1 VSQSILEVS
10 KNKILGGSISL
21 FQPKKGFR
29 VSIDSILLSSSI
41 KKYSN
46 CMEFG
51 TGSGVILIYLSKKFP
66 NSKIIGVEKN
76 IELVELAKKNLLENN
91 VNDKNTKV
99 ICNDIL
105 CKSFLKDYNNKLD
118 RVIMNPPYF
127 SLNNVIKSDNKLKAS
142 ARYETNI
149 NQWFLSAYKKLKPKG
164 YINFV
169 FRSENLDLILSKLY
183 GSWGDIKIFPL
194 WPKANMRSKLMI
206 IQARKNI
213 NSGVQI
219 LPGLIL
225 HNNDGSYTD
234 ECNSILNNKSNIQLD
249 K

>member
-1 VSQSILEVS
+1 MAQNTLEVS

-29 VSIDSILLSSSI
+29 VSIDSILLCSSI
-41 KKYSN
+41 KRYSN

-51 TGSGVILIYLSKKFP
+51 TGSGVILVCLSKKYP
-66 NSKIIGVEKN
+66 NSNIIGVEKN
-76 IELVELAKKNLLENN
+76 IELVELAKKNLLENKIN
-91 VNDKNTKV
+91 NKNTLV

-105 CKSFLKDYNNKLD
+105 KKPFLKNYNNTLD

-127 SLNNVIKSDNKLKAS
+127 KINNVIKSDNKLKAS
-142 ARYETNI
+142 ARYEDNI
-149 NQWFLSAYKKLKPKG
+149 NQWFLAAYKKLKPKG
-164 YINFV
+164 YMNFV

-183 GSWGDIKIFPL
+183 NSWGDIKIFPL
-194 WPKANMRSKLMI
+194 WPKAKVKSKLMI
-206 IQARKNI
+206 MQARKNA

-225 HNNDGSYTD
+225 HNNNGTYTE

-249 K
+249 

>member
-1 VSQSILEVS
+1 MSQSTLEVS

-76 IELVELAKKNLLENN
+76 TELVELAKKNLLENN

-99 ICNDIL
+99 ICNDLL
-105 CKSFLKDYNNKLD
+105 CKFFLKEHNNKLD

-127 SLNNVIKSDNKLKAS
+127 SLNNVIKSDNNLKAS

-149 NQWFLSAYKKLKPKG
+149 NQWFLAAYKKLKPKG
-164 YINFV
+164 YMNFV

-183 GSWGDIKIFPL
+183 SSWGDIKIFPL
-194 WPKANMRSKLMI
+194 WPKANVRSKLMI

-249 K
+249 

>member
-76 IELVELAKKNLLENN
+76 KELVELAKKNLLENN

-99 ICNDIL
+99 ICNDLL
-105 CKSFLKDYNNKLD
+105 CKSFLNEYNNKLD

-149 NQWFLSAYKKLKPKG
+149 NQWFLAAYKKLKPKG
-164 YINFV
+164 YMNFV

-194 WPKANMRSKLMI
+194 WPKANIRSKLMI

-249 K
+249 

>member
-1 VSQSILEVS
+1 MSQSTLEVS

-76 IELVELAKKNLLENN
+76 TELVELAKKNLLENN

-99 ICNDIL
+99 ICNDLL
-105 CKSFLKDYNNKLD
+105 CKFFLKEHNNKLD

-127 SLNNVIKSDNKLKAS
+127 SLNNVIKSDNNLKAS

-149 NQWFLSAYKKLKPKG
+149 NQWFLAAYKKLKPKG
-164 YINFV
+164 YMNFV

-194 WPKANMRSKLMI
+194 WPKANIRSKLMI

-249 K
+249 

>member
-1 VSQSILEVS
+1 MSKNILEVS
-10 KNKILGGSISL
+10 KNKILDGSISL

-29 VSIDSILLSSSI
+29 VGIDSILLSSSI
-41 KKYSN
+41 KNYSN

-51 TGSGVILIYLSKKFP
+51 TGSGVILLCLSKKFP

-91 VNDKNTKV
+91 INNKNTKV
-99 ICNDIL
+99 ICNDL
-105 CKSFLKDYNNKLD
+105 LDQPFLKEYNNKFD

-127 SLNNVIKSDNKLKAS
+127 NLNKVIKSNNKLKAS
-142 ARYETNI
+142 ARYEINI
-149 NQWFLSAYKKLKPKG
+149 NQWFLAAYKKLKPKG
-164 YINFV
+164 YMNFV

-183 GSWGDIKIFPL
+183 TSWGDIKVFPL
-194 WPKANMRSKLMI
+194 WPKAKVKSKLMI
-206 IQARKNI
+206 VQARKDA

-249 K
+249 

>member
-1 VSQSILEVS
+1 MSKNILEVS
-10 KNKILGGSISL
+10 KNKILDGSISL

-29 VSIDSILLSSSI
+29 VGIDSILLSSSI

-46 CMEFG
+46 CIEFG

-66 NSKIIGVEKN
+66 NSNIIGVEKN
-76 IELVELAKKNLLENN
+76 IELIELAKKNLIENN
-91 VNDKNTKV
+91 INNTNTKV
-99 ICNDIL
+99 ICNDL
-105 CKSFLKDYNNKLD
+105 LDQAFLKEYNNKFD

-127 SLNNVIKSDNKLKAS
+127 NLNKVIKSDNKLKAS

-149 NQWFLSAYKKLKPKG
+149 NQWFLAAYKKLKPKG
-164 YINFV
+164 YMNFV

-183 GSWGDIKIFPL
+183 NSWGDIKVFPL
-194 WPKANMRSKLMI
+194 WPKAKVKSKLMI
-206 IQARKNI
+206 VQARKNV

-249 K
+249 

>member
-1 VSQSILEVS
+1 MSQSTLEVS

-76 IELVELAKKNLLENN
+76 IELVELAKKNILENN

-99 ICNDIL
+99 ICSDL
-105 CKSFLKDYNNKLD
+105 LSKSFLKEYNNKLD

-127 SLNNVIKSDNKLKAS
+127 CLNNVIKSDNKLKSS
-142 ARYETNI
+142 ARYEANI
-149 NQWFLSAYKKLKPKG
+149 NQWFLAAYKKLKPKG
-164 YINFV
+164 YMNFV

-183 GSWGDIKIFPL
+183 SSWGDIKIFPL
-194 WPKANMRSKLMI
+194 WPKANVRSKLMI

-249 K
+249 